1 MNENLD
7 KNQNS
12 KKNLKVF
19 FIKLFSISVAFILV
33 INLVFNLLF
42 GERLEKIDNLLKFDR
57 NSERKGFIEKI
68 RNEVEDGLKKE
79 NLIYEEDKILLY
91 KLYLK
96 IKKEFEEI
104 DQSKL

>member
-1 MNENLD
+1 MNKNLN

-12 KKNLKVF
+12 QKNLKVF
-19 FIKLFSISVAFILV
+19 FIKLFSISVAFVLV

-96 IKKEFEEI
+96 IKKEFKEI